1 MGIKKKIAVLGST
14 GSIGTQ
20 ALDIIRNNRDKYEVT
35 VLSCASSLEL
45 LKEQINEFAPEAVV
59 IKHEKDALELSKQ
72 FKGVE
77 FSWGEHGLIDGAVL
91 VSNDLVLNSLV
102 GMQGLV
108 PTYEAIKAK
117 KNIALANKETL
128 VAGGD
133 LVMKAASEMGVSIL
147 PVDSEHS
154 AVFQSLQGN
163 EHNKIKKVILT
174 ASGGPFRGYTE
185 EMLKNVTVQD
195 ALKHPNW
202 SMGSKITIDSAT
214 MINKGLEVIEA
225 HHLFGMP
232 GDKIDVVVHPQSIIH
247 SMVEYEDRA
256 VMAQLGLP
264 DMRVPIAYAF
274 SYPERLELKEES
286 LDLAKLGSLTF
297 EKPDLK
303 VFKGLR
309 LAYEALAAG
318 DGAACAYNA
327 ANEELV
333 AMFLNGKIGFT
344 DIQNNVERIMEE
356 YVSVTIKNIDDIL
369 DLDREIRRKVNSI
382 CLKRY

>member
-59 IKHEKDALELSKQ
+59 TKHEKDALELSKQ

-91 VSNDLVLNSLV
+91 ASNDLVLNSLV

-318 DGAACAYNA
+318 DGATCAYNA

>member
-1 MGIKKKIAVLGST
+1 MSKIKKIAVLGST

-35 VLSCASSLEL
+35 VLSCASSIEL
-45 LKEQINEFAPEAVV
+45 LKEQIEVFKPEAVV
-59 IKHEKDALELSKQ
+59 TKYEKDALELSRLY
-72 FKGVE
+72 KGTE
-77 FSWGEHGLIDGAVL
+77 FSWGEQGLIEGAKL
-91 VSNDLVLNSLV
+91 SSNDLVLNSLV

-117 KNIALANKETL
+117 KDIALANKETL
-128 VAGGD
+128 VAGGNI
-133 LVMKAASEMGVSIL
+133 VMSTAAEMGVSIL

-163 EHNKIKKVILT
+163 EHNKIKRVILT

-286 LDLAKLGSLTF
+286 LDLTKLGSLTF

-318 DGAACAYNA
+318 GGAACAYNG

-344 DIQNNVERIMEE
+344 DIPNNVERIMEE
-356 YVSVTIKNIDDIL
+356 YVSVSIKNIDDIL
-369 DLDREIRRKVNSI
+369 GLDAEIRRKVKSI
-382 CLKRY
+382 C

>member
-1 MGIKKKIAVLGST
+1 MGLKKKIALLGST

-20 ALDIIRNNRDKYEVT
+20 ALDVIRNNPDRYQVT
-35 VLSCASSLEL
+35 VLSCAESIEL
-45 LKEQINEFAPEAVV
+45 LETQIKEFHPEAV
-59 IKHEKDALELSKQ
+59 ITKYEKDALILSK
-72 FKGVE
+72 KYPDTD
-77 FSWGEHGLIDGAVL
+77 FSWGKQGLVDVAKL
-91 VSNDLVLNSLV
+91 ASNDLVLNSLV

-108 PTYEAIKAK
+108 PTYEAIKAG

-133 LVMKAASEMGVSIL
+133 IIMDTAAKTGVSIL

-163 EHNKIKKVILT
+163 ENNRIKKIILT
-174 ASGGPFRGYTE
+174 ASGGPFRGYSE
-185 EMLKNVTVQD
+185 DMLKKVTVSD

-225 HHLFGMP
+225 HHLFSVP
-232 GDKIDVVVHPQSIIH
+232 GEKIEVVVHPQSIIH

-256 VMAQLGLP
+256 VIAQLGLP

-274 SYPERLELKEES
+274 SYPDRITLNEKS
-286 LDLAKLGSLTF
+286 LDLTDLGSLTF
-297 EKPDLK
+297 EKPDMK

-309 LAYEALAAG
+309 LAYEALEAG
-318 DGAACAYNA
+318 GGAPCAFNA

-333 AMFLNGKIGFT
+333 GMFLKGIIGFT

-356 YVSVTIKNIDDIL
+356 YVPVSAGSIDDIL
-369 DLDREIRRKVNSI
+369 ELDAEIRRKVKGI
-382 CLKRY
+382 C

>member
-1 MGIKKKIAVLGST
+1 MSKIKKIAVLGST

-35 VLSCASSLEL
+35 VLSCASSIEL
-45 LKEQINEFAPEAVV
+45 LKEQIEEFKPEAVV
-59 IKHEKDALELSKQ
+59 TKYEKDALELSRLY
-72 FKGVE
+72 KGTE
-77 FSWGEHGLIDGAVL
+77 FSWGEQGLIEGAKL
-91 VSNDLVLNSLV
+91 SSNDLVLNSLV

-117 KNIALANKETL
+117 KDIALANKETL
-128 VAGGD
+128 VAGGNI
-133 LVMKAASEMGVSIL
+133 VMSTAAEMGVSIL

-163 EHNKIKKVILT
+163 EHNKIKRVILT

-286 LDLAKLGSLTF
+286 LDLTKLGSLTF
-297 EKPDLK
+297 EKPDLN

-318 DGAACAYNA
+318 GGAACAYNG

-344 DIQNNVERIMEE
+344 DIPNNVERIMEE
-356 YVSVTIKNIDDIL
+356 YVSVSIKNIDDIL
-369 DLDREIRRKVNSI
+369 GLDAEIRRKVKSI
-382 CLKRY
+382 C

>member
-1 MGIKKKIAVLGST
+1 MKKIAVLGST

-35 VLSCASSLEL
+35 VLSCASSIEL
-45 LKEQINEFAPEAVV
+45 LKEQIEEFKPEAVV
-59 IKHEKDALELSKQ
+59 TKYEKDALELSRLY
-72 FKGVE
+72 KGTE
-77 FSWGEHGLIDGAVL
+77 FSWGEQGLIEGVKL
-91 VSNDLVLNSLV
+91 SSNDLVLNSLV

-117 KNIALANKETL
+117 KDIALANKETL
-128 VAGGD
+128 VAGGNI
-133 LVMKAASEMGVSIL
+133 VMSTAAEMGVSIL

-163 EHNKIKKVILT
+163 EHNKIKRVILT

-286 LDLAKLGSLTF
+286 LDLTKLGSLTF
-297 EKPDLK
+297 EKPDLN

-318 DGAACAYNA
+318 GGAACAYNG

-344 DIQNNVERIMEE
+344 DIPNNVERIMEE
-356 YVSVTIKNIDDIL
+356 YVSVSIKNIDDIL
-369 DLDREIRRKVNSI
+369 GLDAEIRRKVKSI
-382 CLKRY
+382 C